1 MAAQL
6 MPGFSTWRRAQR
18 EFHEFI
24 VPISSVDSVVLYGIQ
39 QVMVECSQE
48 VFPTAEK

>member
-1 MAAQL
+1 MATQL
-6 MPGFSTWRRAQR
+6 MPGFSTCRRVQR
-18 EFHEFI
+18 EFYESI
-24 VPISSVDSVVLYGIQ
+24 LPISGVDSVVLYGIQ